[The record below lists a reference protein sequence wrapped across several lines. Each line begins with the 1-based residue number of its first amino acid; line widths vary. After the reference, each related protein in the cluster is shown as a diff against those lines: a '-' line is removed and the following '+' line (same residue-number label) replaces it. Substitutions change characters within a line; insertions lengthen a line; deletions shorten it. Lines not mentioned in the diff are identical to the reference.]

1 MPLLTSPDAPQV
13 ELAADPATGLYT
25 LTFTDSQQQRYRAT
39 KLHFGQFCEV
49 SEELVVGRGAGR
61 QEVLVSFAS
70 RAADARALHGTGT
83 SLAFPGLEV
92 APACR
97 PAR

>member
-1 MPLLTSPDAPQV
+1 MQV

-25 LTFTDSQQQRYRAT
+25 LTFTDTQQQRYRAT
-39 KLHFGQFCEV
+39 KLHFAQFCEV
-49 SEELVVGRGAGR
+49 SEELVVGRGTGP
-61 QEVLVSFAS
+61 QQVLVSFAS
-70 RAADARALHGTGT
+70 RAAAARALHGTGS